1 MPTLGSQ
8 LVRSHVFAVD
18 LHSRDATMFLREVE
32 AEAVKIVRNYVPKTE
47 TLRSWDIRG
56 SNAMLN
62 RVFEL
67 NHLLYGG
74 YPEGDS
80 TDIADRRGSR
90 QGHSLMRGPQ
100 GTRLRERP
108 PEKEN

>member
-32 AEAVKIVRNYVPKTE
+32 AEAVKIVRNY
-47 TLRSWDIRG
+47 
-56 SNAMLN
+56 
-62 RVFEL
+62 
-67 NHLLYGG
+67 LLYGG

-108 PEKEN
+108 QEKEN